1 MPKAH
6 RSPAPSPATQPRRRP
21 KNLRPAEARRLLV
34 AFDRSGLSVAEF
46 ERQHNLSPNRLS
58 WWRRRL
64 DLTASSATA
73 RPATASMTFLPVR
86 VAVPAPAAPAA
97 PTPATSVS
105 IELVLPDGVVVRV
118 PPSFD
123 AAALTRLL
131 DVLRESR
138 AC

>member
-86 VAVPAPAAPAA
+86 VAVPASAAPAA

-105 IELVLPDGVVVRV
+105 IEFVLPDGVVVRV

-131 DVLRESR
+131 DVLREVR